1 MPWLLVLSGCLLGA
15 ALSGANGSL
24 LLGLTIGGLLG
35 RLIALFVQLGRKE
48 GAKLLIAARR
58 RKKSRAASVRFR
70 EDQFTNR
77 AAQALQ
83 FAREE
88 AAKLQ
93 HDYLATEHLLLALA
107 RARSGVLEIV
117 MRELFLPDYDALAK
131 DVEQLAGR
139 GTGRIDPARELLH
152 TPRLRRVLER
162 AVAVADE
169 FANDRV
175 DSEHLF
181 YALLQENDGVA
192 TRILRD
198 RTLDFDDA
206 RRLTLEHLGHQFDY
220 GSMV

>member
-1 MPWLLVLSGCLLGA
+1 MPWLLVLIGCLLGA

-24 LLGLTIGGLLG
+24 LLGLLIGGLVG
-35 RLIALFVQLGRKE
+35 RLIALFVQLGKSE
-48 GAKLLIAARR
+48 GAKLMLAARR
-58 RKKSRAASVRFR
+58 RKKSKPSSVRFR
-70 EDQFTNR
+70 EDQFTDR
-77 AAQALQ
+77 AIHALQ

-107 RARSGVLEIV
+107 RERSGVLDTV
-117 MRELFLPDYDALAK
+117 MRELFLPDYDTLVQ
-131 DVEQLAGR
+131 DVEQFAGR
-139 GTGRIDPARELLH
+139 GSGRVDPSRELLH

-162 AVAVADE
+162 ALAVAEE

-220 GSMV
+220 GSLV

>member
-1 MPWLLVLSGCLLGA
+1 MAWLLVLIGCLIGA

-24 LLGLTIGGLLG
+24 LLGLAIGGLFG

-48 GAKLLIAARR
+48 GAKLMLAARR
-58 RKKSRAASVRFR
+58 KKKTRPSAVRFR
-70 EDQFTNR
+70 EEQFTDR
-77 AAQALQ
+77 AAQALR

-93 HDYLATEHLLLALA
+93 HEYLATEHLLLGLA
-107 RARSGVLEIV
+107 RSRSGALDTV
-117 MRELFLPDYDALAK
+117 MRELFLPDYETLAK

-139 GTGRIDPARELLH
+139 GGGRIDAANQPLH

-175 DSEHLF
+175 DCEHLF

-206 RRLTLEHLGHQFDY
+206 RRLTLEHLGHQFDR
-220 GSMV
+220 GSLV

>member
-1 MPWLLVLSGCLLGA
+1 MPWILVLLGCLLAA

-24 LLGLTIGGLLG
+24 LLDLLIGGLVG

-48 GAKLLIAARR
+48 GAKLLLAARR
-58 RKKSRAASVRFR
+58 RRKLRPSTVHIRENQYTDRAAKV
-70 EDQFTNR
+70 
-77 AAQALQ
+77 LQ
-83 FAREE
+83 SARDE

-107 RARSGVLEIV
+107 RSRTGVLDTV
-117 MRELFLPDYDALAK
+117 MRELFLPDYDTLAK

-139 GTGRIDPARELLH
+139 GGGRIDPAKDPLH
-152 TPRLRRVLER
+152 TPRLRRVLDR
-162 AVAVADE
+162 AVAVANE

-175 DSEHLF
+175 DCEHLF

-206 RRLTLEHLGHQFDY
+206 RRLTLEHLGHQFDH
-220 GSMV
+220 GSLV

>member
-1 MPWLLVLSGCLLGA
+1 MSWIMVLIGCLIGA

-24 LLGLTIGGLLG
+24 LLGLLIGGLIA
-35 RLIALFVQLGRKE
+35 RLIALFVQLGKKE
-48 GAKLLIAARR
+48 GAKLLLAAKR
-58 RKKSRAASVRFR
+58 RKKSRPAPVHLR
-70 EDQFTNR
+70 ENQFTDR
-77 AAQALQ
+77 AGQALL

-93 HDYLATEHLLLALA
+93 HDYLATEHLLLGLA
-107 RARSGVLEIV
+107 RSRSGVLDTV
-117 MRELFLPDYDALAK
+117 MRELFLPDYHTLAK

-139 GTGRIDPARELLH
+139 GNGRVNPAGDMPH

-162 AVAVADE
+162 SIAVADE

-181 YALLQENDGVA
+181 YALLQENDGIA

-220 GSMV
+220 GSLV